1 MVYVKLVTNTMY
13 VGTRNIEL
21 ETFDKDELS
30 TGDRRYLDEKIGEM
44 AIENGESYAWN
55 VEEEDYDEYIDDCV
69 LNSYWAEI
77 TEEEYNEL
85 KEEGY

>member
-1 MVYVKLVTNTMY
+1 MIYVKLVTDTMY
-13 VGTRNIEL
+13 VGTQNIEL

-30 TGDRRYLDEKIGEM
+30 TWDRRYLDEKINEM

-69 LNSYWAEI
+69 LNSYWEEI

>member
-1 MVYVKLVTNTMY
+1 MVYVKLVTDTMY
-13 VGTRNIEL
+13 VGTQNIEL
-21 ETFDKDELS
+21 ETFDTDELS
-30 TGDRRYLDEKIGEM
+30 TRDRCYLDEKIGEM
-44 AIENGESYAWN
+44 AIENGESYAWD

-69 LNSYWAEI
+69 LNSYWTEI